1 MVNNKDYYEC
11 KVIKSDKDLDVALLK
26 VDANK
31 KFKPILIGDSSQ
43 LKVGNLVITIG
54 YPLASVFFEFFKDL
68 KSTMTTGLISAIRSD
83 NWGIQ
88 HTSAINP
95 GNSGGPLLNKNG
107 ELIGINVGVIYDA
120 NGLYFSI
127 PINKVKTWLNDSGYN
142 SLVQINRFD
151 SKEFPLYK
159 NIDLNYAD
167 MNNKIHV
174 KLGEGYRVYVNGEYK
189 GKTPITLENL
199 PLGVNT
205 IRVDSDN
212 EYFEQKFNIKKIS
225 NEAYGFIPLFNKNY
239 GKLIVNTNPVGIDI
253 YLDGI
258 LVGKT
263 PYNED
268 ITTGKHNVKLSGDGY
283 VPIEKDINIAKNEYI
298 KINEKFIKGIKVT
311 FKDNLPEDAKIN
323 IKNKNTNLN
332 FNAGDVIYLLPDKY
346 ELLITTNRFD
356 DQILNIDLT
365 EGKDIVLELKISKYK
380 SRLILE
386 KYDKAY
392 SVFVDNDDVTDK
404 IADDNS
410 IYLYEGTHQLKI
422 MDKKK
427 KKLNKKIIIERD
439 RYLIVNLEED
449 D

>member
-422 MDKKK
+422 MDKQK